1 MSGRNEAIWRAA
13 YVGSML
19 SYELSRTASRVPTT
33 SIILCMSTSRYQ
45 WRQREFK
52 VGGGRSDEGDESL
65 PACPGRGVWEGQIFC
80 DLEMAYFG
88 DSEVLNL
95 KVFSAR

>member
-1 MSGRNEAIWRAA
+1 MSLTFQGH
-13 YVGSML
+13 V
-19 SYELSRTASRVPTT
+19 T
-33 SIILCMSTSRYQ
+33 SSIQ

-52 VGGGRSDEGDESL
+52 VGGDEAPKGMGPFP
-65 PACPGRGVWEGQIFC
+65 PAPGGVWEGQIFC

-95 KVFSAR
+95 EVF